1 MIDID
6 HYNDINGNNDDL
18 LNYTI
23 ISTMIMFIIA
33 LR

>member
-6 HYNDINGNNDDL
+6 HYNDVNGNKDDL